1 MFKLKKIFLIIL
13 ILLLSSCAYFNMYF
27 NAKKSFDAA
36 EDKRKINN
44 KIDKALYENS
54 IKELSK
60 ILEFYPNSKWVDDA
74 LLMMGQSYYRQ
85 EKYDKAKRKYV
96 EILTNYPK
104 SNLRNKVK
112 ILLAEV
118 EIALNNY
125 DVAIELIET
134 IKTSDLDINPLDL
147 KKLNAEL
154 SLSLKDTTKAL
165 GIYLE
170 AVKES
175 ESPGEKIIFLEK
187 ASILAEESKDHK
199 NSANIYKQL
208 INNIESRQKKFEYTL
223 KYSDTLQ
230 KQGYADSAL
239 VIIENILSN
248 EEYDEYSL
256 KGDIKLGELY
266 YFLGEYQKSYDK
278 LDEVLRTNQ
287 KNRENGAI
295 LSETAYYIGEYY
307 FNYKKDL
314 KNALTMYDSSSY
326 YDRGNNFSRK
336 AAKRKRMITEFQRLK
351 KKIPILEAKVDSTLS
366 KLLRVDKKLE
376 TLKDSITFDKKTNLK
391 VKKEK
396 LNKDLIKQSKD
407 MIRNKMLLAEK
418 YLYDIVIPDSA
429 EVCLNDISKANNLPH
444 ISSKAL
450 LLLFNMDSIKYSEL
464 QDSILYKYPK
474 TLASNAVRKNRG
486 LELVTII
493 EDSAK
498 FYFNIASDLFLDSLY
513 VEAIDEYM
521 MIANKFED
529 SPLSPKIMKA
539 AALIAENYIIDLEM
553 AADIY
558 TELKQKYP
566 RTAYGNFASRKL
578 ISDSSQQ
585 KRQPKQ
591 VQESKADKWYMMDRR
606 ND

>member
-1 MFKLKKIFLIIL
+1 
-13 ILLLSSCAYFNMYF
+13 MYF
-27 NAKKSFDAA
+27 NAKKSFDNA
-36 EDKRKINN
+36 ENKRKTNN
-44 KIDKALYENS
+44 RIDKALYENS

-85 EKYDKAKRKYV
+85 EKYDKAKRKYI

-104 SNLRNKVK
+104 SDLINKTKV
-112 ILLAEV
+112 LLAEV

-125 DVAIELIET
+125 DAAIELIET
-134 IKTSDLDINPLDL
+134 IKISDIDINPLDI
-147 KKLNAEL
+147 KKLNAEM

-165 GIYLE
+165 NLYLE
-170 AVKES
+170 AVDES

-187 ASILAEESKDHK
+187 AALLAEESKDYK
-199 NSANIYKQL
+199 NSAKIYKQL
-208 INNIESRQKKFEYTL
+208 IDNVESRQKKFENTL
-223 KYSDTLQ
+223 KYSDALKQ
-230 KQGYADSAL
+230 QGYADSAL
-239 VIIENILSN
+239 IIIENILSN

-256 KGDIKLGELY
+256 KGDIKLGEIY
-266 YFLGEYQKSYDK
+266 YTLGEYQKSYDK

-287 KNRENGAI
+287 KNRDNGAI

-326 YDRGNNFSRK
+326 YDRNNNFSK
-336 AAKRKRMITEFQRLK
+336 EATKRKKMITEFQRLK
-351 KKIPILEAKVDSTLS
+351 QKIPTLEVNVDSTLS
-366 KLLRVDKKLE
+366 KLSRVDKKLE
-376 TLKDSITFDKKTNLK
+376 TLKDSITLDKKTNLK
-391 VKKEK
+391 AEKEK
-396 LNKDLIKQSKD
+396 LNKDLVKQSKD
-407 MIRNKMLLAEK
+407 MIINKMSLAEK

-429 EVCLNDISKANNLPH
+429 EICLNDISKANDFPH

-450 LLLFNMDSIKYSEL
+450 LLLFNMDSIKYAGL

-474 TLASNAVRKNRG
+474 TLASNTVRKNRG

-529 SPLSPKIMKA
+529 SPISPKIMKA
-539 AALIAENYIIDLEM
+539 AALIAENYLTDLEI
-553 AADIY
+553 AAEIY
-558 TELKQKYP
+558 KKLKDKYP
-566 RTAYGNFASRKL
+566 RTTYANFASKKL
-578 ISDSSQQ
+578 TVDSSQQ
-585 KRQPKQ
+585 KVEPKKE
-591 VQESKADKWYMMDRR
+591 QETEADRWYMMDRR